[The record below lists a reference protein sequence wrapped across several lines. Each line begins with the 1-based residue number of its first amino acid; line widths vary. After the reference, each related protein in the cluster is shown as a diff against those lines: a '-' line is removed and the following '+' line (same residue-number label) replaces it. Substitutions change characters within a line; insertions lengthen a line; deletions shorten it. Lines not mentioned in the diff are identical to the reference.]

1 MCVTHWQAL
10 WRVRLR
16 PGSDDSSKLSACL
29 WARGIF
35 VLILVLLLFQ
45 MQASN
50 LGLVVHRVLEMFA
63 FACVDGFYSCLEQIE
78 KKKHYV
84 RNIKALLTRSY
95 VYLLSYC
102 FVSNIQLKHP
112 QGNVDHIHCCS
123 YTWILFH
130 HQR

>member
-78 KKKHYV
+78 KKKTLCQEHKGNPIICIPIV
-84 RNIKALLTRSY
+84 ILLCLQHPTKAPS
-95 VYLLSYC
+95 
-102 FVSNIQLKHP
+102 
-112 QGNVDHIHCCS
+112 G
-123 YTWILFH
+123 
-130 HQR
+130 